1 MTSTQVSFS
10 RLLDLQIHTCTCM
23 RAYMENFFSQFI
35 ELFQITSF
43 VCVIIRQ
50 KHESGEFLYSV
61 VKSCCIWGYQPRVIW
76 VMTQV
81 LSHLLSH
88 FWLSKYFVQHK
99 LMQSTVY
106 FEIVCVGESLSD
118 NTQEAVFSCS
128 IGNTDININ
137 KR

>member
-1 MTSTQVSFS
+1 MRVPASGHLSNDSSSLSFALS
-10 RLLDLQIHTCTCM
+10 FFLFVKLSSPIKHFALSLLT
-23 RAYMENFFSQFI
+23 
-35 ELFQITSF
+35 
-43 VCVIIRQ
+43 
-50 KHESGEFLYSV
+50 
-61 VKSCCIWGYQPRVIW
+61 
-76 VMTQV
+76 
-81 LSHLLSH
+81 
-88 FWLSKYFVQHK
+88 SKYFVQHK